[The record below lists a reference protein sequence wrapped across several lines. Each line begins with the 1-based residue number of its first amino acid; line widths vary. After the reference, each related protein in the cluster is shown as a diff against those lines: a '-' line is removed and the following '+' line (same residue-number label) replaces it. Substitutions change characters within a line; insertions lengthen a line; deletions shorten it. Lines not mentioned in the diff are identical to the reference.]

1 MNNDKKNNLKLI
13 GKNEEDLK
21 IISAY
26 LQDSVVI
33 IKDIVFL
40 KKNRA
45 FIMILNRFM
54 WEDVEKGVFRQNKR
68 VRCALKFEEVTKVQ
82 SKNINQKNKNNPLEY
97 LAIKS
102 SLISDLNLTA
112 NGFGLEID
120 LSSQI
125 AKKNLNI
132 FEYGISYFERTKNQG
147 KKITFLDGL
156 LSYYFLFKAR
166 FLQNDSATLLSILYS
181 FGIIELFNDN
191 IFSSCTSSI
200 IDLGIRLALHMA

>member
-1 MNNDKKNNLKLI
+1 MSNDKKNNLKLI

-40 KKNRA
+40 KKNRT

-68 VRCALKFEEVTKVQ
+68 VRCALKFEEVIKVQ
-82 SKNINQKNKNNPLEY
+82 SQNINQKNKNNPLEY

-102 SLISDLNLTA
+102 SLI
-112 NGFGLEID
+112 F
-120 LSSQI
+120 
-125 AKKNLNI
+125 
-132 FEYGISYFERTKNQG
+132 
-147 KKITFLDGL
+147 
-156 LSYYFLFKAR
+156 
-166 FLQNDSATLLSILYS
+166 
-181 FGIIELFNDN
+181 DN
-191 IFSSCTSSI
+191 IFKIKFFFSGGGIITITSEVI
-200 IDLGIRLALHMA
+200 EVTMNDLGKSWNVKYFPAHKI